1 MQKKII
7 ALAVAGLV
15 SGAAF
20 AESNVVI
27 SGIVDVGYQYSSDGP
42 RTVVIAKMRSTTA
55 VKIRR
60 VSSRWHGRSVMA

>member
-27 SGIVDVGYQYSSDGP
+27 SGIVDVGYQYSSDALAHGL
-42 RTVVIAKMRSTTA
+42 T
-55 VKIRR
+55 RR
-60 VSSRWHGRSVMA
+60 LASCVTRRLACGLQQQELI